1 MSRRRSEPEGVEVK
15 SWRGTERRWP
25 VGPVSCGECATVHES
40 RSCPTC
46 GEAPDGLMVGV
57 LRTEVVTQAGAR
69 WVVTAERDADSG
81 GWAPV
86 RREAMPWTRTGEE
99 AR

>member
-1 MSRRRSEPEGVEVK
+1 MSRRLGESLGVEGR
-15 SWRGTERRWP
+15 SWRGTEWRLP
-25 VGPVSCGECATVHES
+25 AGPVACGECATVHES
-40 RSCPTC
+40 RACPTC
-46 GEAPDGLMVGV
+46 GEAPDSALVGV
-57 LRTEVVTQAGAR
+57 LRTEVVTEAGAR

-86 RREAMPWTRTGEE
+86 RREAASSAWTGEE

>member
-1 MSRRRSEPEGVEVK
+1 MSGAKGVEVR
-15 SWRGTERRWP
+15 SWRGMEWRLS
-25 VGPVSCGECATVHES
+25 VGPVACGECATVHQS
-40 RSCPTC
+40 RACPTC
-46 GEAPDGLMVGV
+46 GEAPDDVRVGV
-57 LRTEVVTQAGAR
+57 LRAEVVTEAGAR

-86 RREAMPWTRTGEE
+86 RREATPWATTREE

>member
-1 MSRRRSEPEGVEVK
+1 MSEPKGVDVR
-15 SWRGTERRWP
+15 SWRGMEMRL
-25 VGPVSCGECATVHES
+25 PVSPVACGECATVH
-40 RSCPTC
+40 RSSACPTC
-46 GEAPDGLMVGV
+46 GEAPEGVRVGV
-57 LRTEVVTQAGAR
+57 LRTEVVTEAGAR

-86 RREAMPWTRTGEE
+86 RREATPWATAGEE